1 MLAGNF
7 LFWDIFVWFG
17 YQIDDIHSQN
27 EFGNVPWSAIF
38 WIYLGG
44 TGVNFFPKFLVE
56 FTYKAIW
63 S

>member
-1 MLAGNF
+1 MLACNF
-7 LFWDIFVWFG
+7 LFCDIFVWFG

-27 EFGNVPWSAIF
+27 EFGSVPWSAIF
-38 WIYLGG
+38 LDLFGK
-44 TGVNFFPKFLVE
+44 GVNFFPKFLVE